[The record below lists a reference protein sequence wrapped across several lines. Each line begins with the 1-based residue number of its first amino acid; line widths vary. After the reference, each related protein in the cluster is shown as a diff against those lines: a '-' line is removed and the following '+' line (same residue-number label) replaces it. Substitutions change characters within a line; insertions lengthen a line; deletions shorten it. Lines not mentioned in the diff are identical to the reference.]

1 VPELD
6 FAIWIRTNSDQPRA
20 VVVVESLLVLW
31 WFYEKDIV
39 FREVAWRV
47 GVIVVEFWKL

>member
-20 VVVVESLLVLW
+20 VVVESLLVLW

-39 FREVAWRV
+39 
-47 GVIVVEFWKL
+47 KTYQ